1 MIIFNSRFQVFKKI
15 ICNPGFCCIYFVER
29 YGKYLPDK
37 LYLQLIYR
45 LHMGKSLN
53 LNCPKTF
60 NEKLQWLKLNDRNIN
75 YTTMVDK
82 LAVKKYVSDKI
93 GSKYVVRLIE
103 SWDSVEQ
110 IEWEKLPSQ
119 FVLKTTHDGG
129 GSSVVLCRD
138 YSKFNRKFAIDKLK
152 VSMKHEI
159 YSRYREW
166 PYKNVPHKIIAE
178 EYLED
183 ELNVGTLMDYKV
195 MCFNGKPKLIQVH
208 KGRFKEHTQDFY
220 DLNWNLL
227 PITQGLP
234 MSKEPIK
241 RPVVLEEMLRLSSIL
256 SEGIPFLRVDWYIV
270 QNRLYFGEMTF
281 FDASGFD
288 DFDQDKYNYL
298 LGDWIVLPNK

>member
-1 MIIFNSRFQVFKKI
+1 M
-15 ICNPGFCCIYFVER
+15 
-29 YGKYLPDK
+29 
-37 LYLQLIYR
+37 
-45 LHMGKSLN
+45 
-53 LNCPKTF
+53 
-60 NEKLQWLKLNDRNIN
+60 
-75 YTTMVDK
+75 
-82 LAVKKYVSDKI
+82 
-93 GSKYVVRLIE
+93 
-103 SWDSVEQ
+103 
-110 IEWEKLPSQ
+110 
-119 FVLKTTHDGG
+119 
-129 GSSVVLCRD
+129 
-138 YSKFNRKFAIDKLK
+138 AIQ
-152 VSMKHEI
+152 
-159 YSRYREW
+159 
-166 PYKNVPHKIIAE
+166 NVPHKIIAE

-234 MSKEPIK
+234 MSKNTIK
-241 RPVVLEEMLRLSSIL
+241 RPAVLEEMLRLSSIL